1 MKVPLRIPLMSNRPR
16 CSPPLRFGVW
26 NARPLKTKVSSLC
39 DLLLSRSLD
48 HLSVTESWL
57 TSNGSITTVDLTN
70 SIEDYAVYHLPRS
83 KIQDLDHLSVTEL
96 WLTSNDSIADLTNSL
111 EDYAVY
117 HSPRSTRRGGG
128 LAVIARK
135 GLHVSR
141 NKGCILSSL
150 KHFDLTITS
159 GDKVY
164 RLVTVYRPQPSK
176 KKWLYSRKVFLR
188 TLYVLRGVDCYIL
201 SIPCSWWFQL
211 SRQWQLKCK
220 PQTIFWLSFFCWSV
234 IPYSSSLRTHLGTGR
249 RDVKKPFALWNVKR
263 SGIEGEYDFDCK
275 SWNGEVVNMRP
286 RI

>member
-70 SIEDYAVYHLPRS
+70 SIEDYAVFHLPRS

-135 GLHVSR
+135 GLRVSR

-150 KHFDLTITS
+150 KRFDLTITS

-176 KKWLYSRKVFLR
+176 KKNSFTVERFFSKLSAFLEELTVTSCQFLVCGDFNFHVNDNSNANPKQFSEFLFSADLSSPIQAHWEHTLELVVEMWKRLLCCEMWNGVELKGNMISIVKV
-188 TLYVLRGVDCYIL
+188 
-201 SIPCSWWFQL
+201 
-211 SRQWQLKCK
+211 
-220 PQTIFWLSFFCWSV
+220 
-234 IPYSSSLRTHLGTGR
+234 GTG
-249 RDVKKPFALWNVKR
+249 KW
-263 SGIEGEYDFDCK
+263 
-275 SWNGEVVNMRP
+275 
-286 RI
+286 